1 MAQRLSLLATL
12 GTATAALGACAPA
25 GEVPEERGSQAVYQG
40 ISTIRLDD
48 DLVSFSVAMTGA
60 KDRSEVEA
68 YGRCAA
74 AQYALD
80 QGFGFA
86 RQVRTIVKKDGR
98 VWIGDAVYLLSADR
112 PEGLR
117 TIEADAAVADCAGLG
132 IPGR

>member
-1 MAQRLSLLATL
+1 MAQRLSLLASL

-25 GEVPEERGSQAVYQG
+25 GEVPQERGSQAVYQG
-40 ISTIRLDD
+40 VSTILLDT

-60 KDRSEVEA
+60 KDRAEVEA

-86 RQVRTIVKKDGR
+86 RQVRTIVKKEGR
-98 VWIGDAVYLLSADR
+98 TWYGDAAYLISDQL

-117 TIEADAAVADCAGLG
+117 TIDAEVAVTECAELG

>member
-1 MAQRLSLLATL
+1 MAQRLSLLASL
-12 GTATAALGACAPA
+12 GTATAALGACAPG
-25 GEVPEERGSQAVYQG
+25 GEVPEERGETAVYQG
-40 ISTIRLDD
+40 VSTILLDT

-86 RQVRTIVKKDGR
+86 RQVRTIVTKKGQT
-98 VWIGDAVYLLSADR
+98 WYGDAVYLVSASL

-117 TIEADAAVADCAGLG
+117 TIDAEVVAGECAELG
-132 IPGR
+132 IPAK

>member
-1 MAQRLSLLATL
+1 MAQRLSLLASL
-12 GTATAALGACAPA
+12 GTATAALGACAPG
-25 GEVPEERGSQAVYQG
+25 GEVPEERGQAPVYQG
-40 ISTIRLDD
+40 VSTILLDK
-48 DLVSFSVAMTGA
+48 DLVSLTVALTGT
-60 KDRSEVEA
+60 KDGSDVEA

-98 VWIGDAVYLLSADR
+98 TWVGDAVYLLSAER

-117 TIEADAAVADCAGLG
+117 TIDTAQAVAECEVLG
-132 IPGR
+132 IPGQ

>member
-1 MAQRLSLLATL
+1 MAQRLPILATL
-12 GTATAALGACAPA
+12 GPATAALGACAPA
-25 GEVPEERGSQAVYQG
+25 GEVTEERGQTPVYEG
-40 ISTIRLDD
+40 VSTILLDR
-48 DLVSFSVAMTGA
+48 DLVSVTVAMRGG
-60 KDRSEVEA
+60 DGGSDVEA

-117 TIEADAAVADCAGLG
+117 TIEAEAAVADCARLG
-132 IPGR
+132 IPTD

>member
-12 GTATAALGACAPA
+12 GTATAALGACTPA
-25 GEVPEERGSQAVYQG
+25 GEVPEERGQTAVYQG
-40 ISTIRLDD
+40 VSTIRLDT
-48 DLVSFSVAMTGA
+48 DLVSFNLAMTGA
-60 KDRSEVEA
+60 KDRADVEA

-86 RQVRTIVKKDGR
+86 RHVRTIVTKKGR
-98 VWIGDAVYLLSADR
+98 TWYGDAVYLISSSQ
-112 PEGLR
+112 PQGLR
-117 TIEADAAVADCAGLG
+117 AMDAEAMASECAELG

>member
-1 MAQRLSLLATL
+1 MAQRLSLVATL

-25 GEVPEERGSQAVYQG
+25 GEVPEERGQQAVYEG
-40 ISTIRLDD
+40 VSTILLDD
-48 DLVSFSVAMTGA
+48 DLVSFSVAMKGA
-60 KDRSEVEA
+60 ADRSDVEA

-86 RQVRTIVKKDGR
+86 RQVRTIVTKKGQT
-98 VWIGDAVYLLSADR
+98 WYGDAVYLISTSL

-117 TIEADAAVADCAGLG
+117 TIDAEVVATECAELG

>member
-12 GTATAALGACAPA
+12 GTATAALGACTPA
-25 GEVPEERGSQAVYQG
+25 GEVPEERGAMPVYEG
-40 ISTIRLDD
+40 VSTILLDEG
-48 DLVSFSVAMTGA
+48 LVSFGVAMKGA
-60 KDRSEVEA
+60 RDRTDVEA

-86 RQVRTIVKKDGR
+86 RQVRTIVKKEGQS
-98 VWIGDAVYLLSADR
+98 WYGDAVYLLSVTL

-117 TIEADAAVADCAGLG
+117 TIDAEVAVTECAELG
-132 IPGR
+132 IPTA